1 MLKVKFKCKCV
12 REIVAMGVVCG
23 MTFSGT
29 AFIDEYG
36 DTTFVINFPC
46 AGGMKCRQE
55 WFENYFRITE
65 QVGDAQ

>member
-12 REIVAMGVVCG
+12 HEIVAMGVVCG

-36 DTTFVINFPC
+36 DTIFVINFPC

-55 WFENYFRITE
+55 WF
-65 QVGDAQ
+65 